1 MTDEAPAE
9 LVEEEPGP
17 PGVSDEELEAE
28 AGEPPKVPEEP
39 E

>member
-1 MTDEAPAE
+1 MTDDEPAE

-17 PGVSDEELEAE
+17 EGVSAEELEAE